1 MTFNEIK
8 DMINSTIVE
17 NGQRQITGQSIN
29 LALIETLTAIEEYL
43 VNNKPEGEGAETVY
57 VEETLTSEH
66 QAVNA
71 STYAKCKANVEEDK
85 PLPAI
90 VMDTTQM
97 MAAQQGTNTD
107 GIKMSMLPSQFVFVD
122 PSAPAA
128 SEVGMAGLVCAVDGM
143 TVTVNEDGSITIMQ

>member
-1 MTFNEIK
+1 MTFDEIK

-17 NGQRQITGQSIN
+17 NGQRQITGKSIN
-29 LALIETLTAIEEYL
+29 LALIETLAAIEEYL
-43 VNNKPEGEGAETVY
+43 ANYKPDVNGAETVY

-71 STYAKCKANVEEDK
+71 ATYAKCKANVEEDK

-97 MAAQQGTNTD
+97 LAAQGINTN
-107 GIKMSMLPSQFVFVD
+107 GVKMSMTPWQFIFAD
-122 PSAPAA
+122 PSSPAA
-128 SEVGMAGLVCAVDGM
+128 SEVGQAGLICGSDGM
-143 TVTVNEDGSITIMQ
+143 TVTVNEDGSITIAQ